1 LWPSRSLVEQL
12 SEKPGELGWLCT
24 GGGVP
29 ARLVGEA
36 VLHQDGACPSG
47 AGLQSFYTE
56 LEPGRA

>member
-1 LWPSRSLVEQL
+1 VEQL

-47 AGLQSFYTE
+47 AGLQSFHTE